1 MLRKTNYKKIVRE
14 NAQYQLSYNPL
25 KVLLETEQVF
35 KSHESTVQEKE
46 IEKIISEELEE
57 DFLIGGHSD
66 YEYLLENINTEEDFY
81 KDQNRIKDTKIASLF
96 IDLRNFTKRALFI
109 NEEKGESIEEIAN
122 LKQDAISTWMKLAR
136 YYQGHIHSITG
147 DGLMIL
153 FGGTQAY
160 DEDEWSI
167 GARAFLLAQRILES
181 TDILNENLKKLLL
194 SKKIDTTHHDNLL
207 DIKVGIEYSPNTL
220 INVQGLIVNGK
231 AIGEVKA
238 TSFEIDF
245 SAKLLSRYQQA
256 KGKLDASPKYGRI
269 LMLGEKY
276 QNLMQFK
283 EEIDIPKVDDY
294 SRTMFG
300 VTISRGFYFL
310 DCNDYKS
317 TCLTLEDVASLCDIY
332 IESDEMKKAS
342 IDTVNDRQDSIK
354 HG

>member
-1 MLRKTNYKKIVRE
+1 MQRKTNYKKIVRE

-25 KVLLETEQVF
+25 NVLLEKEQIF
-35 KSHESTVQEKE
+35 KNQESALQEKE
-46 IEKIISEELEE
+46 IEEIISEELKE
-57 DFLIGGHSD
+57 DFLIGSHSD
-66 YEYLLENINTEEDFY
+66 YEYLLDGIHKEEDFY
-81 KDQNRIKDTKIASLF
+81 EDQNRVKDAKIASLF

-109 NEEKGESIEEIAN
+109 DEEKGESLEEIAN
-122 LKQDAISTWMKLAR
+122 LKQNAISTWMKLAR

-153 FGGTQAY
+153 FGGTQPH

-167 GARAFLLAQRILES
+167 GARAFLLAQRVLES
-181 TDILNENLKKLLL
+181 TDILNDNLKELL
-194 SKKIDTTHHDNLL
+194 SSKQIDTTHHDNLL
-207 DIKVGIEYSPNTL
+207 DIKVGIEYSPHTL

-245 SAKLLSRYQQA
+245 SAKLLSRYQKA
-256 KGKLDASPKYGRI
+256 KGKLDVSPKYGRI

-276 QNLMQFK
+276 QDLMQFK
-283 EEIDIPKVDDY
+283 EDVDISKIDDY

-300 VTISRGFYFL
+300 VTLSRGFFFL
-310 DCNDYKS
+310 DCNEYKRS
-317 TCLTLEDVASLCDIY
+317 CLTLDDVAGLCDIY
-332 IESDEMKKAS
+332 IESEEMKKAS
-342 IDTVNDRQDSIK
+342 INTVNDRQESIK